1 MKSVPPTV
9 FVLKSGDRLE
19 VHHYTIM
26 AGSLRIDE
34 QGTQRTIPLS
44 ALDLKATTAANHE
57 RGIDLKIPLNQNE
70 VLLGF

>member
-1 MKSVPPTV
+1 V
-9 FVLKSGDRLE
+9 FVLKSGERLE
-19 VHHYTIM
+19 AHHFTIM
-26 AGSLRIDE
+26 AGSLRIDQ

-44 ALDLKATTAANHE
+44 VLDLKATIAENHQ